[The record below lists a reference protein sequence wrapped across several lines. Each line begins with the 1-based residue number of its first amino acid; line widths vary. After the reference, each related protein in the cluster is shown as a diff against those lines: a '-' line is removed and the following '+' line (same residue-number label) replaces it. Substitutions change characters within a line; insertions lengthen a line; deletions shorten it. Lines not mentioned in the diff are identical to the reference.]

1 MILSLIA
8 AIGNQGQIGNKGK
21 IPWHLP
27 EELQHFKRLTMGH
40 HLLMGRKTFQSLPGV
55 LPGRPHLIL
64 SRQPPAPSPHP
75 RCHTL
80 SSLKQALERAREAGE
95 TELFVCGGADLYAQT
110 LPLAD
115 RLYLSRIDYSGP
127 ADTFFPPWNHLPFE
141 PLSTDH
147 NSSFECLTYQRKRT
161 TIPSNE

>member
-1 MILSLIA
+1 MILSVIA
-8 AIGNQGQIGNKGK
+8 AIGKQGQLGREGK

-64 SRQPPAPSPHP
+64 SRQPSPP
-75 RCHTL
+75 PFDGCQTFCTL
-80 SSLKQALERAREAGE
+80 PEAIEYARVARE

-127 ADTFFPPWNHLPFE
+127 ADTFFPQWEHLPWDRVSSE
-141 PLSTDH
+141 KT
-147 NSSFECLTYQRKRT
+147 SSFECLTYQKKGY
-161 TIPSNE
+161 IPNS